1 MRGRRAIFA
10 KPASRAVY
18 KNARLCKYH
27 ASHFWMTRM
36 LNDKVDFCRQII
48 IRAGEL
54 VMQGFGQVRAVQMK
68 GRQDYLTEFDG
79 RCETFL
85 RQAISEAYPNDG
97 FFGEEGGGS
106 DAATLWVVDPID
118 GTANFARNIP
128 HFCIAIAYVENGR
141 AEFGAIYNPV
151 LRELHFAQRGCG
163 ATLNGQ
169 PIHVSAVTAA
179 EAATV
184 ELGWSSRIEKHDY
197 LGVMD
202 GFLEFGFNV
211 RRAGSG
217 ALGLAY
223 VADGRNEAYVERHMN
238 SWDCMAG
245 LLMVEE
251 AGGRVCSF
259 EGRERILGGGPV
271 LACVPDLAEPISNIM
286 RIPLAASREETR

>member
-1 MRGRRAIFA
+1 
-10 KPASRAVY
+10 
-18 KNARLCKYH
+18 
-27 ASHFWMTRM
+27 MTRM